1 MFRGRRRRLVRTLS
15 SLPRASPSDMLCEAE
30 NTPPGSFAVATH
42 HLSTYTQCR
51 YSLVPPQYAGNPFDT
66 QIRHMSSQ
74 ASGRKD
80 PTAKRPTRVCD
91 PYGQSGKPL
100 SNLDAQGLMATL
112 EDGWILEEAMSQQ
125 DHGGNASD
133 DDSKDAHEKQST
145 TTTTTPSSIY
155 REYYHDN
162 FMDGSKFVAQVA
174 AVAHN
179 NNHYPCIELERRLM
193 KREKAWR
200 VVSVVKCFTP
210 TLGGLSYND
219 FHLAMLVDV
228 ETTRP
233 EVADLILDGEASLKK
248 HT

>member
-1 MFRGRRRRLVRTLS
+1 
-15 SLPRASPSDMLCEAE
+15 
-30 NTPPGSFAVATH
+30 
-42 HLSTYTQCR
+42 
-51 YSLVPPQYAGNPFDT
+51 
-66 QIRHMSSQ
+66 MSSQ
-74 ASGRKD
+74 AGGRKD

-100 SNLDAQGLMATL
+100 SKLDAQGLMATL
-112 EDGWILEEAMSQQ
+112 EDEWILEEEMSQQ

-133 DDSKDAHEKQST
+133 DDAKDANEKQSA
-145 TTTTTPSSIY
+145 TTTTPLSIY

-179 NNHYPCIELERRLM
+179 NNHYPCIKLERRLM

-228 ETTRP
+228 ETARP
-233 EVADLILDGEASLKK
+233 EVADLILDGKASLKK